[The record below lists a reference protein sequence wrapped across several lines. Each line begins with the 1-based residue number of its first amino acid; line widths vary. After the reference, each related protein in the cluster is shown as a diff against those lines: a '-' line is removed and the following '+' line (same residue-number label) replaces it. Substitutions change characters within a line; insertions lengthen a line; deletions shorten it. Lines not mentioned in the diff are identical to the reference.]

1 MTFKALLLTREE
13 NAPVAATITDLDHSD
28 LPQEGDV
35 LVDVAYSG
43 LNYKDGLALSGKG
56 GIVRNYP
63 HIGGVDLAGTV
74 RESASDRFKPGDQV
88 VLTGWR
94 VGEAWWGGYAQ
105 AARVKSDWLLPL
117 PKGFSL
123 KTAMAIGTAGVT
135 AMLGIMAI
143 EDHQITP
150 ESGTVLVTGATGGV
164 GSVAAMLL
172 ARRGYQVAGVSGKP
186 DAAAY
191 LSQLG
196 IDEVIPRAE
205 LADTVERPMESA
217 RWSAVVD
224 SVGGNMLA
232 RVLGQL
238 KYAGSA
244 AAIGNAGGVIVPASI
259 IPFLLRGINLL
270 GIDSVMQPNPRRIKV
285 WEELAKS
292 LDFDLLD
299 AITTVIGLADLPSY
313 GEQIIKGQISGR
325 VVVDLSR

>member
-1 MTFKALLLTREE
+1 MTFKALLITREE

-186 DAAAY
+186 DAGAY
-191 LSQLG
+191 LSKFG

-238 KYAGSA
+238 KYAGSV